1 MVRMGVMSMKIMVK
15 VAMMDGGDEY
25 EDNGEGG
32 NDGSG
37 EDGGDEYEDN
47 GEGGNDEHEDNGEGG
62 NDGKW

>member
-15 VAMMDGGDEY
+15 MAMMEVVRMGVMSMKIMVKMAMME
-25 EDNGEGG
+25 N
-32 NDGSG
+32 G

-47 GEGGNDEHEDNGEGG
+47 GEDG